1 MRRRREQETSSQA
14 NDRRET
20 YVQRHRNSALD
31 AGQLFRQYMK
41 SLHWNTC
48 LNCFKSFPSLV
59 LINER
64 CKSCDSSFKNG
75 TEGIYTAG
83 NNMNPQEVPPVLQDL
98 SLTEELMIARIHPVL
113 SVFRIQGQ
121 QFKYSGNVINFP
133 QDVQG
138 FAQSLPHNP
147 ANISGLV
154 LVRKRESNT
163 QEYQDFRVRSSTLL
177 RALQWLKENN
187 R

>member
-1 MRRRREQETSSQA
+1 
-14 NDRRET
+14 
-20 YVQRHRNSALD
+20 
-31 AGQLFRQYMK
+31 
-41 SLHWNTC
+41 
-48 LNCFKSFPSLV
+48 
-59 LINER
+59 
-64 CKSCDSSFKNG
+64 
-75 TEGIYTAG
+75 
-83 NNMNPQEVPPVLQDL
+83 MNPQEVPPVLQDL

-147 ANISGLV
+147 ANIAGLV
-154 LVRKRESNT
+154 LVRKRELNT
-163 QEYQDFRVRSSTLL
+163 QEYQDFRVRSLTLL